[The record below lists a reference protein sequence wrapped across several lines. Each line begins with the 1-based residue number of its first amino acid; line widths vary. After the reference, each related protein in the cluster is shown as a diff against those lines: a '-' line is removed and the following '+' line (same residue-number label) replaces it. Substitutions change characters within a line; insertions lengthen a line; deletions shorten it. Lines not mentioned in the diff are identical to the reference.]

1 MDVKPCVG
9 CGREIP
15 DFARV
20 CEHCGHR
27 EVDQRQPSLELS
39 FDEAPDAASEPDAFH
54 FSVEKASEP
63 ARPEAF
69 KFSLDSFPESAR
81 SEAFEFSLENSSEPA
96 RPVATEDTPAP
107 VPVRSR
113 RRELT
118 MITAA
123 VVIGGAFTFAVL
135 LARAAPSTET
145 GAAPVAAPPVKAA
158 VPAAS
163 THTPGW
169 TTGNSA
175 VWAGHERNSAAF
187 ELQAENT
194 VPIWMRSVRP
204 MLVVRCVSGSVEAF
218 VFTASAARIEPQTND
233 HTVRFSFD
241 GGADVTEPW
250 ADSEEHDALFAPDG
264 ASFARRVVAARV
276 LRFGF
281 TPHNAAPVTAEFQVA
296 GLAELIATSAR
307 ECGWQK

>member
-9 CGREIP
+9 CSRDIP

-20 CEHCGHR
+20 CEYCGHR
-27 EVDQRQPSLELS
+27 EADPRQPSLDLS
-39 FDEAPDAASEPDAFH
+39 FDDAHGAAPEP
-54 FSVEKASEP
+54 
-63 ARPEAF
+63 
-69 KFSLDSFPESAR
+69 
-81 SEAFEFSLENSSEPA
+81 EAFEFSLDSTSEAARPEAFEFSLDKTSEPDLSFA
-96 RPVATEDTPAP
+96 IETTAAP
-107 VPVRSR
+107 VPARSR

-118 MITAA
+118 MITGA
-123 VVIGGAFTFAVL
+123 VAIGGAFTFAVL
-135 LARAAPSTET
+135 LARAAPST
-145 GAAPVAAPPVKAA
+145 GDAAAAVAAAPVKSAI
-158 VPAAS
+158 PAS
-163 THTPGW
+163 EHTRGW

-175 VWAGHERNSAAF
+175 VWAGQERNSAAF

-194 VPIWMRSVRP
+194 VPIWMRNVRP
-204 MLVVRCVSGSVEAF
+204 MLVVRCVSGSMEAF
-218 VFTASAARIEPQTND
+218 VFTASAAKIEPQTND

-241 GGADVTEPW
+241 GSEDVTEPW

-264 ASFARRVVAARV
+264 AAFARRVAGARV